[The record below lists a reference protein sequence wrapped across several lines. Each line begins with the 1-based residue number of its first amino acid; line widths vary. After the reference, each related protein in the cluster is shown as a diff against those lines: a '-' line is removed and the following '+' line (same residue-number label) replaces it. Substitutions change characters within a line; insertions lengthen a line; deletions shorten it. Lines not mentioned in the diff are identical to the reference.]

1 MRTTLVLLC
10 LAGCGALP
18 SGSDAG
24 SPLDAGR
31 EADAGAEPI
40 GDGGVPASLADL
52 QALARS
58 GSYRTWP
65 AEAAPHASAGPHGG
79 LVRTFV
85 NPLLRDSLKAAAAQH
100 PIGSVVVK
108 ELSNGG
114 TITGYAIDAK
124 RSDGQW
130 LFLEGFLP
138 GLNQYF
144 FVGTGNLCSNC
155 HRAGVD
161 FVLTPASAIP

>member
-1 MRTTLVLLC
+1 MRASFLVAFI
-10 LAGCGALP
+10 AGCGGVP

-24 SPLDAGR
+24 PPLDAGA
-31 EADAGAEPI
+31 ELDAGAQAHV
-40 GDGGVPASLADL
+40 DGGIPASLADL
-52 QALARS
+52 QALVRS
-58 GSYRTWP
+58 GQYLTWP
-65 AEAAPHASAGPHGG
+65 AEAAAHPSAGPHGG

-85 NPLLRDSLKAAAAQH
+85 NPLLRDSLKASAAQH
-100 PIGSVVVK
+100 PIGSIVVK
-108 ELSNGG
+108 ELSNAGA
-114 TITGYAIDAK
+114 ITGYAVDAK

-144 FVGTGNLCSNC
+144 FVGTGNLCGTC

-161 FVLTPASAIP
+161 FVLTPAAAIP